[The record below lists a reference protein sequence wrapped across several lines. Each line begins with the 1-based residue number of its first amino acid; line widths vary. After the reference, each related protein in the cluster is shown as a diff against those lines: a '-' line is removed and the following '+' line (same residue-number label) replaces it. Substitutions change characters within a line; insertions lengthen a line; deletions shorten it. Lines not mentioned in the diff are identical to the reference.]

1 MIHATLGGLKT
12 DLHGCVRREDGS
24 VIDGLFAAGEVV
36 GGIWGKDRLGG
47 TGLLQC
53 VVMGRA
59 AGQMAAEN
67 AESKLEVLETLFLK
81 E

>member
-12 DLHGCVRREDGS
+12 DLHDRVKTEADS

-47 TGLLQC
+47 TGFLQC
-53 VVMGRA
+53 VVMGREA
-59 AGQMAAEN
+59 GLSAARIAGQD
-67 AESKLEVLETLFLK
+67 
-81 E
+81 